1 MLTKYNLIKMTS
13 SGIKLQLDY
22 IITMDLIKR
31 MLDKVTPT
39 PTPGSI
45 LIGKQY
51 ATKYHD
57 TITKMLSNEFVDIE
71 ILKDARVTVKQD
83 LELII
88 EDSNRRFFSHH
99 IKENQHMMSMILDFI
114 LSL

>member
-1 MLTKYNLIKMTS
+1 MLTKYNLIKMKS
-13 SGIKLQLDY
+13 SDIKLQCDY
-22 IITMDLIKR
+22 LITMDLINR
-31 MLDKVTPT
+31 MQDKFTPT

-45 LIGKQY
+45 LVGKKY
-51 ATKYHD
+51 ATLYQDK
-57 TITKMLSNEFVDIE
+57 ITQMLSNEFVDME
-71 ILKDARVTVKQD
+71 ILKDARVTVQQD

-99 IKENQHMMSMILDFI
+99 IKENQQMMSMILDFI

>member
-1 MLTKYNLIKMTS
+1 MNNQ
-13 SGIKLQLDY
+13 LQNTFKPY
-22 IITMDLIKR
+22 H
-31 MLDKVTPT
+31 
-39 PTPGSI
+39 
-45 LIGKQY
+45 IG
-51 ATKYHD
+51 
-57 TITKMLSNEFVDIE
+57 NGWGEFVDIE